1 MRFSN
6 RVAALL
12 LALVLIF
19 SLIPRAEASGTL
31 TEKGFTY
38 TVENGEATVL
48 SGPLETDVVIPDT
61 LGGYPVT
68 ALGESAFSGICEVTT
83 SVQIPE
89 TVRSLGRCCFFG
101 SNSILSVN
109 LPAGLE
115 YIGDSCF
122 AGSNV
127 SFDEINLALN
137 YIGKSA
143 FECIRVNKLTL
154 RGDATEIPYRAF
166 LFSNLEEVHLSNS
179 LRKIGESA
187 FQGNNIHQL
196 VIPEGVVEL
205 ASSAFYRAGVDE
217 ITLPTTLE
225 VLGDACLEYN
235 SFSQVTL
242 HEGLRVMGFG
252 VFGGC
257 ENLKTLEVPASV
269 TYCDY
274 SVGGPYLEEVIGDP
288 SSAIAVECQLKRIP
302 FRDRT
307 TGQLLPLTHTVT
319 QDGIIYTILADRAI
333 VSGYDPA
340 SISANVVLSHRV
352 EDKPVTEIG
361 TAAFSQNHLIKTI
374 VIPEGVTRIGYH
386 AFSDCTQLYYIGL
399 PETLECLKEEAF
411 AYTSSLQVLYVPS
424 SVKVFLREMEG
435 YNPDNMIEES
445 ALGLDALILGYPGSI
460 MESYAKVHS
469 TECVF
474 CEIEDG
480 RRYFQYDC
488 GIYST
493 ADGKTLRL
501 DKFRPKPPLTEF
513 QSIPSSVAGI
523 PVTEIAPLALCGQY
537 NYSLSVGYNVTTI
550 DQNAFYLKC
559 PEKIIIP
566 DNVTFIHDRAF
577 SADARPNIYGYQG
590 SYAESYARGHGYSFT
605 SIAKMPFQD
614 VKESAWYY
622 DEVLYVYRNGL
633 MIGESSTTFA
643 PEKATTRAMLV
654 QILFNLAGD
663 PGFDQVYGFTDVPQ
677 SAWYAKAVNWAA
689 CSGIVKG
696 VTEDSFRPNALVTR
710 EQAAAILYRFAT
722 LSGLDVSG
730 QADLSRFADRDQIY
744 SYAETPM
751 SWAVSAGILYGTSST
766 ELSPKAPSTRA
777 QIAAMLMRF
786 VTWSEGQGSSST

>member
-122 AGSNV
+122 SGSNV

-137 YIGKSA
+137 YIGEAA
-143 FECIRVNKLTL
+143 FEHARVKKLIL
-154 RGDATEIPYRAF
+154 RGDTAEIPYRAF
-166 LFSNLEEVHLSNS
+166 MYCGLEEVQLPNS
-179 LRKIGESA
+179 VRKIGESA
-187 FQGNNIHQL
+187 FLGNSIHEL
-196 VIPEGVVEL
+196 VIPEGVVKICDN
-205 ASSAFYRAGVDE
+205 AFYQCE
-217 ITLPTTLE
+217 IDVLTLPSTLE
-225 VLGDACLEYN
+225 SLGNSCFAYN
-235 SFSQVTL
+235 NFSHVEL
-242 HEGLRVMGFG
+242 PEGLKIMGPGLFSS
-252 VFGGC
+252 C
-257 ENLKTLEVPASV
+257 QNLKKLDIPDSV
-269 TYCDY
+269 QFCDF
-274 SVGGPYLEEVIGDP
+274 SITTGFEEVTGNMDSP
-288 SSAIAVECQLKRIP
+288 AAVHCQIYGFP

-307 TGQLLPLTHTVT
+307 TGELLPETHSVSYDGVQYTV
-319 QDGIIYTILADRAI
+319 LADRVI
-333 VSGYDPA
+333 VSGYDPDSLPA
-340 SISANVVLSHRV
+340 DVVLLDTV
-352 EDKPVTEIG
+352 EGKPVTEIG
-361 TAAFSQNHLIKTI
+361 YRAFISSQLETI
-374 VIPEGVTRIGYH
+374 VIPESVTTIGYY
-386 AFSDCTQLYYIGL
+386 AFSHCALLYYVQL
-399 PETLECLKEEAF
+399 PETLVYLKDCAFMGADALKVLYIPASVKYFIPFIDTFDPDTMIGDVSLGFAGVIIGYSDTSAEEYAAHYRDAF
-411 AYTSSLQVLYVPS
+411 AFLAIEAGRSYYQYAG
-424 SVKVFLREMEG
+424 SV
-435 YNPDNMIEES
+435 
-445 ALGLDALILGYPGSI
+445 
-460 MESYAKVHS
+460 
-469 TECVF
+469 
-474 CEIEDG
+474 
-480 RRYFQYDC
+480 
-488 GIYST
+488 YST
-493 ADGKTLRL
+493 ADGKTVRFEKHRASSFEKMVIP
-501 DKFRPKPPLTEF
+501 D
-513 QSIPSSVAGI
+513 SIAGM
-523 PVTEIAPLALCGQY
+523 PVTEISPLAISGFSP
-537 NYSLSVGYNVTTI
+537 YSLHLGYNITTI
-550 DQNAFYLKC
+550 NQNAFYPYC
-559 PEKIIIP
+559 PQNIFIP

-605 SIAKMPFQD
+605 PIAKMPFQD

-663 PGFDQVYGFTDVPQ
+663 PDFDQVYGFTDVPQ

-696 VTEDSFRPNALVTR
+696 VTEDSFRPNAPVTR